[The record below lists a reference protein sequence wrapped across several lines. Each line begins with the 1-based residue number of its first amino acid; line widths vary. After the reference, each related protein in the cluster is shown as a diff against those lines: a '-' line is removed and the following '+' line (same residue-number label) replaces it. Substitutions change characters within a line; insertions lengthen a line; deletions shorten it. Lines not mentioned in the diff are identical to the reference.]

1 MTEII
6 KVIEII
12 EIEITEIKKETENI
26 KIKAIETKEII
37 GIEKIEIEKETN
49 MKEIITKMTLKKKMK
64 T

>member
-12 EIEITEIKKETENI
+12 EILITEIKKETENI
-26 KIKAIETKEII
+26 KIEAIETKEII

>member
-12 EIEITEIKKETENI
+12 EILITEIKKETENI
-26 KIKAIETKEII
+26 KIEAIETKEII

-49 MKEIITKMTLKKKMK
+49 MKEIITKMTHKKKMK